1 MDENMFEAFGTT
13 LCMVTGIMFGIEG
26 GQGLQTSN
34 INTMTCQEA
43 PQDVT
48 LSVCFQ
54 RKFPDL
60 LGVS

>member
-26 GQGLQTSN
+26 GQGLHTS
-34 INTMTCQEA
+34 TMTCQEV